1 MDINIGGGSFLDK
14 VILGNTVI
22 KYFAAAGMFTAGMFI
37 LWLLNKYVVKR
48 LEVMAAK
55 TDTKLDDFV
64 VTLVENIITPLLYVG
79 TFFLAL
85 NTLKID
91 DTARFVIN
99 KIGIVILTYFA
110 IQTAVSLINFIVNE
124 ILTKNDRDETRV
136 KSVKGLMVLVKGLVW
151 LVGIILLLDN
161 MGYKVSTIVAG
172 LGIGGIAVALAAQ
185 AVLGDLFS
193 YISIVFDKP
202 FQPGDFI
209 VVDNHM
215 GTVENIGIKT
225 TRIRSVDGEEI
236 IFSNSNLTNSRVKN
250 YKRMI
255 SRRVVLTLGVT
266 YDTPLEK
273 LKKIPDII
281 KTIIA
286 SEKDVNFDRAH
297 FNNFGGSS
305 LDFEVVY
312 IVDGND
318 YNRYMDI
325 KQSINFKIA
334 EEFQKLKVDFAFP
347 TQTLYINK

>member
-1 MDINIGGGSFLDK
+1 MDINFGGGSFLDK
-14 VILGNTVI
+14 VILGNAVI
-22 KYFAAAGMFTAGMFI
+22 KYLSAAGMFTAGMII

-48 LEVMAAK
+48 LEVMAGK
-55 TDTKLDDFV
+55 TETKLDDFM
-64 VTLVENIITPLLYVG
+64 VTLVENVITPLLYVG

-85 NTLKID
+85 NTLRID
-91 DTARFVIN
+91 ETARLIIN

-110 IQTAVSLINFIVNE
+110 IQTAISLINFVVNE
-124 ILTKNDRDETRV
+124 ILTKNDKDETRV
-136 KSVKGLMVLVKGLVW
+136 KSIKGLMVLVKGVVW

-236 IFSNSNLTNSRVKN
+236 IFSNSNLTGSRVKN

-273 LKKIPDII
+273 LKMIPEII
-281 KTIIA
+281 KAVIVP
-286 SEKDVNFDRAH
+286 EKGVRFDRAH
-297 FNNFGGSS
+297 FNSFGSSS

-318 YNRYMDI
+318 YNAYMDI
-325 KQSINFKIA
+325 KQAINFRVA
-334 EEFQKLKVDFAFP
+334 EEFKKLKVDFAFP
-347 TQTLYINK
+347 TQTVIIQK